1 MSQPSLIPL
10 IPGYK
15 QPTPNLIS
23 GGQPEAGAWPVAA
36 SQGVT
41 TVINLRPDSEL
52 GDLDEAAEV
61 VAAGLVYRQLPVAGA
76 GDLTEAN
83 ARTLWQ
89 LIADAPGTVLV
100 HCGSGNRVGALLA
113 IGAAREGGMAPEDAI
128 AYGRSAG
135 LAGAEARVREVLGA
149 PAND

>member
-1 MSQPSLIPL
+1 MSLPSL

-15 QPTPNLIS
+15 QPEPTLIS
-23 GGQPEAGAWPVAA
+23 GGQPEYRAWQAA
-36 SQGVT
+36 AAKGVT

-52 GDLDEAAEV
+52 GERDEAVEV
-61 VAAGLVYRQLPVAGA
+61 AAAGLSYRQLPVAGV

-83 ARTLWQ
+83 ARTLWRM
-89 LIADAPGTVLV
+89 IADEPGSVLV
-100 HCGSGNRVGALLA
+100 HCGTGNRVGALLA

-128 AYGRSAG
+128 AYGKSAG
-135 LAGAEARVREVLGA
+135 LAGAEARVREVLDA